1 MTLIFLYTRQA
12 HQINNVI
19 MPEDISHK
27 FISYRAKIHDTSRSK
42 EDETKLIGVD
52 AAYQM
57 LEALHGAP

>member
-1 MTLIFLYTRQA
+1 
-12 HQINNVI
+12 

-52 AAYQM
+52 AAYQV